1 MTFLM
6 VSFNFLISILILLL
20 LLASGKT
27 ANYVILSTS
36 KEGLREVRIAYKNKL
51 VMEVSLADVPSA
63 NGIVFSR
70 ATDGQLLVETV
81 SRHGLIEDCNVL
93 ASSIDVAS
101 FTTDFERVQPE
112 LKLRSESE
120 VMDVY
125 MGKRNLSTL
134 YSRDKHLTD
143 RAHPQTTSQNLDF
156 KWLKQ
161 KLTAKLGAVSNST
174 FLSSFLRYLRIKRL
188 ASDCNKYYQEAQSR
202 LEALN
207 LLVENSEALE
217 QESLRLHLDE
227 SRVRKLFGKR
237 QHRRRHHHPHPQH
250 HELSN
255 GAGASIINATS
266 ALPDPLFEEV
276 TSVDFQVWMSSPA
289 DRFDWNNDTRLSSA
303 NVTENQMWI
312 NATSLTAASLSSS
325 ISHSSTLTES
335 TSNLSILSS
344 NSSTSTIDSLKST
357 SNLLILSTNLSTSRF
372 IYQELISDTSISSSN
387 SSTPTSDSQ
396 ESTSNSSILS
406 SNSSISNISLLSSFS
421 TLSSQNASQQ
431 TLNGHLPNDHMSG
444 ATDSIENRLK
454 TAHSTTDSETLPGSD
469 VSFQSQHHDAEAT
482 HPINATSGPDTT
494 GEMTS
499 RSRPKRDLLTGW
511 MIFPGTKWCGD
522 GDIAENKHDLGHH
535 VELDKCCRRHDLC
548 PLVIP
553 RLSWKYGMFNYRL
566 HTISHC
572 KCDR

>member
-27 ANYVILSTS
+27 ANYVILSIS

-63 NGIVFSR
+63 NGVVFSR

-112 LKLRSESE
+112 IKLRSESE

-125 MGKRNLSTL
+125 MGIRNFSTL
-134 YSRDKHLTD
+134 YSSVKHPTD
-143 RAHPQTTSQNLDF
+143 RAHPQKTSQNLDL
-156 KWLKQ
+156 KWQKQ

-237 QHRRRHHHPHPQH
+237 QHRRRHHHPHTQH
-250 HELSN
+250 HELSS
-255 GAGASIINATS
+255 GAGASMINATS
-266 ALPDPLFEEV
+266 ALTDPSFEEV
-276 TSVDFQVWMSSPA
+276 TSVDSRVWTSSPA
-289 DRFDWNNDTRLSSA
+289 DRLDWNNDTRLSSA
-303 NVTENQMWI
+303 NVAENQTWI

-325 ISHSSTLTES
+325 ISHSSTS
-335 TSNLSILSS
+335 SSILSS
-344 NSSTSTIDSLKST
+344 NSSTSTLDSHKTTSNLSTLSTNLSTSTLDSNQST
-357 SNLLILSTNLSTSRF
+357 SNLSTLSTNLSTSRF
-372 IYQELISDTSISSSN
+372 IYPEPISHTSISSSN
-387 SSTPTSDSQ
+387 SSALTSDSQ

-406 SNSSISNISLLSSFS
+406 SNSSISNISLMSSFS

-431 TLNGHLPNDHMSG
+431 TLNGLLPNDHVSG
-444 ATDSIENRLK
+444 ATDPIESRLK

-469 VSFQSQHHDAEAT
+469 VSFQSHDAEAT
-482 HPINATSGPDTT
+482 HPVNATSGPDTA

-511 MIFPGTKWCGD
+511 MIFPGTK
-522 GDIAENKHDLGHH
+522 
-535 VELDKCCRRHDLC
+535 
-548 PLVIP
+548 
-553 RLSWKYGMFNYRL
+553 
-566 HTISHC
+566 
-572 KCDR
+572 